1 MGGDR
6 PRNHVPARYVTVIDR
21 AEGCVKF
28 FYLDAKGCLI
38 FDNGVPRLCKVEPY
52 GAPQAPA
59 VPLIAPTLGIEPEAA
74 QGQADGPDET
84 FGGEEP
90 ADEEFFGLAPDGEFM
105 AYEMGNPFL
114 M

>member
-21 AEGCVKF
+21 AEGCVKY

-38 FDNGVPRLCKVEPY
+38 FEQGVPKLCKCERFRISASPPDPEPMIEAEAEVLPPLADPLDAHEDFPGFGESLPYFY
-52 GAPQAPA
+52 GGNPD
-59 VPLIAPTLGIEPEAA
+59 PE
-74 QGQADGPDET
+74 
-84 FGGEEP
+84 FS
-90 ADEEFFGLAPDGEFM
+90 
-105 AYEMGNPFL
+105 AYEGWNPFL